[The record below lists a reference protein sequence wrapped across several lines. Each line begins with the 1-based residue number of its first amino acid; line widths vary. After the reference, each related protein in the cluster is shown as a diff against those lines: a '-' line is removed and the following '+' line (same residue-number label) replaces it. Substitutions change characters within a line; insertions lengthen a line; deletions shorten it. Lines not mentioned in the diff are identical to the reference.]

1 MNNQIL
7 THTSDR
13 VKNII
18 YKGLCWCDL
27 MDFFAEHEPT
37 ILDICSQ
44 RGFLYNILKTLN
56 SDSIDFS
63 QITPYK
69 NEYAELLARMN
80 KIFSIESV
88 SFKK

>member
-1 MNNQIL
+1 
-7 THTSDR
+7 
-13 VKNII
+13 
-18 YKGLCWCDL
+18 
-27 MDFFAEHEPT
+27 MDFFAAHEPS

-44 RGFLYNILKTLN
+44 RGFIYNILKTLN

-63 QITPYK
+63 QITPYI
-69 NEYAELLARMN
+69 NEYAELWARMN